1 MKSILKRNWIL
12 IIFLPFLFISCEDY
26 LDRTPEA
33 DITEEDIFGT
43 FESYM
48 GYTDYNYA
56 EVVDL
61 LGQYAPYVPYWGG
74 EGLFIFSDKVTAA
87 NKGEYWTLIGRGLVN
102 YYWVNNRP
110 RVGEWDYFG
119 EGGIWYGG
127 WRGIRRANT
136 ALLNIDMLQGSEEQ
150 KDIIKGQSYFFR
162 AWFHQQIIEGFGG
175 MPYADVLFEG
185 SDVPQLPRLS
195 YQETAERIDADM
207 DKAIELL
214 PVNWD
219 NTVLGQDSPG
229 TNTGRITKGAALALK
244 GRFLL
249 FAASPLMNGF
259 STNDFNYNEDLS
271 KRSAAASW
279 EVIKMADEG
288 VYSLVPWE
296 DYGSLFHN
304 NNDGT
309 NVWTTETLWLKPT
322 KEIGSLMW
330 STARLHWHPN
340 YLGAEG
346 GMTTAS
352 QNFVDRFEMADG
364 SRYQVAYDQDD
375 NKRWEDRD
383 PRFKVNIAVDRDKVG
398 DNISSVWH
406 GYVGDEPTAR
416 PGNQAAST
424 YLIKKFIPYGMNT
437 FDNEWRNYQFRPS
450 LIRLAEVYLN
460 YAEAVTAA
468 YGPLGSAPGANLT
481 AVDAINIIRER
492 AGMPPVTA
500 EATGYDSFMDLVR
513 NERSVELAFE
523 GNGYWVDIRRWYIG
537 HLQENKPLY
546 TLDFDKEWT
555 YFNRNLHTLRVFDN
569 PKHYWLPIYREQ
581 VQLYPEFEQNPG
593 W

>member
-1 MKSILKRNWIL
+1 MKTKITRHWTFL
-12 IIFLPFLFISCEDY
+12 IFFTFIFTSCEKY

-48 GYTDYNYA
+48 GYIDFNYA
-56 EVVDL
+56 EVTDL

-74 EGLFIFSDKVTAA
+74 EGLFIFGDKVTAA
-87 NKGEYWTLIGRGLVN
+87 NKGEYWSLIGRGLVN

-110 RVGEWDYFG
+110 RIGDWDYFG

-127 WRGIRRANT
+127 WRGIRRSNT
-136 ALLNIDMLQGSEEQ
+136 ALLNIDLLQGSQEQ

-162 AWFHQQIIEGFGG
+162 AWFHEQIIEGFGG
-175 MPYADVLFEG
+175 MPYADTIYEG
-185 SDVPQLPRLS
+185 TNVPHLPRLT
-195 YQETAERIDADM
+195 YQETAERIDQDL
-207 DKAIELL
+207 DKAIDLL
-214 PVNWD
+214 PINWD
-219 NTVLGQDSPG
+219 NTILGQDSEG
-229 TNTGRITKGAALALK
+229 TNTGRISKGAAMALK

-249 FAASPLMNGF
+249 YAGSPLMNGF
-259 STNDFNYNEDLS
+259 SGKDFNYNVDLC

-288 VYSLVPWE
+288 IYSLVPWE
-296 DYGSLFHN
+296 EYSSLFHN

-309 NVWTTETLWLKPT
+309 NVWTTETLWLKPS
-322 KEIGSLMW
+322 KVIGSLMW
-330 STARLHWHPN
+330 STARLHWHPT

-364 SRYQVAYDQDD
+364 TRYKVEYDQDD
-375 NKRWEDRD
+375 TKRWENRD
-383 PRFKVNIAVDRDKVG
+383 PRFRANIAVDREKVG
-398 DNISSVWH
+398 DNVNSVWH

-424 YLIKKFIPYGMNT
+424 YLINKFIPYGLNA

-468 YGPLGSAPGANLT
+468 YGPMGKAPGANLT
-481 AVDAINIIRER
+481 AVDAVNIVRTR
-492 AGMPPVTA
+492 AGMPPVTEA
-500 EATGYDSFMDLVR
+500 ATGYDSFMDLIR

-523 GNGYWVDIRRWYIG
+523 TNSYWVDIRRWYIG
-537 HLQENKPLY
+537 HLPENKPLY
-546 TLDFDKEWT
+546 TLDFDKDWT